1 MSTNGIPL
9 IALQNRPAYLDP
21 MDSYQKMAEL
31 QQRLRAGDLDAQAK
45 QLELQKTRMGLQQV
59 QSMNEAFQSALRPS
73 PKQMPTA
80 SGNPTPIFDPS
91 RIYQSLGAAGQ
102 GSLIPGLQK
111 HFVELD
117 KTAGEVQKAKDEH
130 NAAALDYFGAAAKVV
145 ADANYDPVVMGTVL
159 AHAAANG
166 YGQEANQLLRIT

>member
-1 MSTNGIPL
+1 
-9 IALQNRPAYLDP
+9 

-73 PKQMPTA
+73 PNGAPGTPTPTMNAQSSGQMPTA